1 MTDMTRFNNAFISEG
16 GTPPSGTYWINNECK
31 DGTEYKMATIE
42 ISGGKLHLGL
52 KSKTETAKV
61 RPFIRY

>member
-1 MTDMTRFNNAFISEG
+1 MDMTRFNNAFTNVNGEA
-16 GTPPSGTYWINNECK
+16 PSGTYWTSIECK
-31 DGTEYKMATIE
+31 DGTEYKQATIT
-42 ISGGKLHLGL
+42 ISGGKYHLGL